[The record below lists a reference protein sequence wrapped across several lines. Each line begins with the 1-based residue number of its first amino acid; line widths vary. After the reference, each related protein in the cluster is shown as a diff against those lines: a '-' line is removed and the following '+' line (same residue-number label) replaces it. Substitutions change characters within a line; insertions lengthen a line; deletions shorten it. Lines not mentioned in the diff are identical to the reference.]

1 MKRKGQSATEYL
13 MTYGWALLAIAIV
26 GALLYMY
33 VFSNKECIKKVEGF
47 KDQGVVVIPNQ
58 YQVYTN
64 GSIVFMIENRLQENA
79 TVKKIVITDERGNEV
94 SSCTPATTVELDPGA
109 RKTVGLGGDFCQ
121 TLTAVVAN
129 EGACKKIGIKITYGS
144 QSGLKNAIASGSII
158 AQYVKP

>member
-1 MKRKGQSATEYL
+1 MRRKGQSATEYL

-33 VFSNKECIKKVEGF
+33 VFSNKECIKKVDGF
-47 KDQGVVVIPNQ
+47 KDQGVVVVPNQ

-79 TVKKIVITDERGNEV
+79 TVKKIVITDEKGNEI
-94 SSCTPATTVELDPGA
+94 SSCTPATTIELYPGE
-109 RKTVGLGGDFCQ
+109 RKVAGLGGSFCQ
-121 TLTAVVAN
+121 TLTAAVAN

-144 QSGLKNAIASGSII
+144 PSGLSNAIASGSII
-158 AQYVKP
+158 AQYIKP